1 MEGSCC
7 FCGWREIPPAR
18 QSWLESRLAEEVAG
32 LVEKGITRFL
42 SGAAPGFET
51 LAARTV
57 IRVRERAPGVR
68 LVLVLPC
75 LDLTWG
81 WSPEEAEA
89 YREVSAGADLR
100 VLLAQRYSPGCIRRQ
115 GRYLVD
121 HSGVCLCWF
130 PPGGR
135 GGYGWHSVIYARER
149 GVPVWELG
157 AERVWDNSRQNLR
170 PQKSRPAGP

>member
-1 MEGSCC
+1 MERSCC
-7 FCGWREIPPAR
+7 FCGWREVPPGRQLQVERLLEGAVAKLAR
-18 QSWLESRLAEEVAG
+18 EGV
-32 LVEKGITRFL
+32 TRFL
-42 SGAAPGFET
+42 SGGAPGFET
-51 LAARTV
+51 LAARAV
-57 IRVRERAPGVR
+57 LRVRERIPEVR

-75 LDLTWG
+75 GDLTWG
-81 WSPEEAEA
+81 WGKEDAAA
-89 YREVSAGADLR
+89 YREIAAGADLR
-100 VLLAQRYSPGCIRRQ
+100 VSLAPRYFPGCIQRQ

-170 PQKSRPAGP
+170 PPKPRPAGP